1 MYDEQQELEY
11 MMKHIDRLLHGKT
24 DQFKREMYRRIT
36 TSLWTLENLEAGSV
50 DGIDV
55 RS

>member
-1 MYDEQQELEY
+1 MNDEQQELEY